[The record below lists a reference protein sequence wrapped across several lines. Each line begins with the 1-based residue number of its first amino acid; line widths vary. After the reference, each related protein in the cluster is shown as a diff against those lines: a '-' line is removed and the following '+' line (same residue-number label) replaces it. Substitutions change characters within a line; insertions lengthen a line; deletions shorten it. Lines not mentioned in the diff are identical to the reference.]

1 MGGLSGAYIA
11 WLAGIGE
18 DANWMEPGAS
28 GSSDGYP
35 HRAPAA
41 GSPWPEIR
49 RGIPARFVR
58 TEPRVR
64 VRASP
69 VTHIKTGG
77 PLILLLH
84 GTADES
90 VQSESSGFAELYRE
104 AGVQLDQVLIQG
116 ASACGSKEVVH

>member
-1 MGGLSGAYIA
+1 MATPTAPPPPGPRGL
-11 WLAGIGE
+11 
-18 DANWMEPGAS
+18 
-28 GSSDGYP
+28 
-35 HRAPAA
+35 
-41 GSPWPEIR
+41 
-49 RGIPARFVR
+49 RFVG
-58 TEPRVR
+58 EFLHASFAQNPELG